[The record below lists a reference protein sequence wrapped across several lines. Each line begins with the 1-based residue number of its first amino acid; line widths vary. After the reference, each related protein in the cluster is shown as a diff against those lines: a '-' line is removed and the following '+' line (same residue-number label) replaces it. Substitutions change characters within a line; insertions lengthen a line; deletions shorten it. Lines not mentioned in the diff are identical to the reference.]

1 MQQLLLIGAGQL
13 GSRHLQALAQ
23 FTAGDVAITV
33 VDPSPAALALAR
45 ERSTQVAVS
54 PQVRGIRYCLDLDEA
69 ALPAVDFCVIATSAN
84 CRLAVL
90 RELLGRSAVR
100 YLLLEKV
107 LFQSVAQLDEASALL
122 AASSTR
128 TWVNCPRRMFPG
140 YQHLR
145 ELLAGENGV
154 SLHVNGSNWGLACN
168 AIHFI
173 DLWAFVG
180 GGADYSLDTSGL
192 QTVLASK
199 RPGYREVTGRL
210 AGHCGNSRF
219 ELAVC
224 VDEAPAVVRIHLE
237 SENYA
242 IDVDE
247 AAGECRIGHKAD
259 GRIETI
265 PFPVSYQSKLTHLVA
280 QSVLA
285 GGIPALASYAESAA
299 LHRPFL
305 AGMLEF
311 FRRHDDGALSIC
323 PIT

>member
-23 FTAGDVAITV
+23 FQASDVAITV

-45 ERSTQVAVS
+45 ERLAQVTAS
-54 PQVRGIRYCLDLDEA
+54 PQVRDIRYCLDLDEA
-69 ALPAVDFCVIATSAN
+69 AIPAVDFCVIATSAN
-84 CRLAVL
+84 CRLSVL
-90 RELLGRSAVR
+90 RDLLGRSAVR

-122 AASSTR
+122 AAFPTR

-145 ELLAGENGV
+145 ELLSSEGGV
-154 SLHVNGSNWGLACN
+154 SLHVAGNNWGMACN

-180 GGADYSLDTSGL
+180 GGTDYVLDTSGL
-192 QTVLASK
+192 QAVLASK
-199 RPGYREVTGRL
+199 RQGYQEVTGRL
-210 AGHCGNSRF
+210 AGRAGNSRF

-224 VDEAPAVVRIHLE
+224 VDEAPARVRVHLE
-237 SENYA
+237 SANYA

-247 AAGECRIGHKAD
+247 AAGECRITYKAD
-259 GRIETI
+259 GRVETI
-265 PFPVSYQSKLTHLVA
+265 PFPVSYQSQLTHLVA

-285 GGIPALASYAESAA
+285 GEMPALATYAESSA

-305 AGMLEF
+305 AGMLDF
-311 FRRHDDGALSIC
+311 FRGHDDAALLVC